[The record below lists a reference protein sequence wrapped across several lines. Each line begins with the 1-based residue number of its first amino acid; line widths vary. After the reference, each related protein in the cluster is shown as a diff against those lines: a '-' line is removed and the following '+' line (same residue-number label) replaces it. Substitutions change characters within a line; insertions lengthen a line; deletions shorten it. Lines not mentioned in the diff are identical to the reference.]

1 MGCGPSRAT
10 EASAYGVDATER
22 VLDEPSAGRQ
32 TRACSRGE
40 DARPHPE
47 APTNS
52 GSPRR
57 SVCTPRD
64 DGEERWRGVDG
75 RSPRDVP
82 SPSAL
87 RWHGSLAATH
97 PLASAASPPVPR
109 PPSLPESTGESD
121 DRDAQ
126 FTERD
131 ERDFTDLAF
140 SPSPLPTAT
149 SSSASSLSSSRNAPG
164 RSGSIAIEPNTVTV
178 SDVSNAETNDTNDTN
193 VVTNDDT
200 DDDAAYREVLASAA
214 AAVREA
220 VDAVRVAAVPR
231 NKKHEIEIEKKRS
244 ARDEDGEDFD
254 ESVFAFR
261 AFRDTDERRERF
273 RFVPGVGATTSR
285 RAAAAAVAK
294 TAMDLVSSSERAR
307 ARRENG
313 AAIRF

>member
-10 EASAYGVDATER
+10 EASAYGVDATGR

-47 APTNS
+47 APTHS

-87 RWHGSLAATH
+87 RWRGSLAATH

-109 PPSLPESTGESD
+109 PPSLPESTGESE
-121 DRDAQ
+121 
-126 FTERD
+126 FTQ
-131 ERDFTDLAF
+131 RDFTDLAF
-140 SPSPLPTAT
+140 SPSPNTPTAT
-149 SSSASSLSSSRNAPG
+149 SSSACLSLSSSPNA

-178 SDVSNAETNDTNDTN
+178 SDVSNADTN
-193 VVTNDDT
+193 VVTNDDDT

-231 NKKHEIEIEKKRS
+231 NPKHEAESKKKRS
-244 ARDEDGEDFD
+244 ARDEDFDLSDFD

-261 AFRDTDERRERF
+261 AFRETDERERERF

-294 TAMDLVSSSERAR
+294 TAMDLVSSNENERER
-307 ARRENG
+307 ARRERG

>member
-10 EASAYGVDATER
+10 EASAYGVDATGR

-47 APTNS
+47 APTHS

-87 RWHGSLAATH
+87 RWRGSLAATH
-97 PLASAASPPVPR
+97 PLASAASPPTPR
-109 PPSLPESTGESD
+109 PPSLPESTKGESD
-121 DRDAQ
+121 DRDASF
-126 FTERD
+126 FT

-140 SPSPLPTAT
+140 SHVAPSPTSS
-149 SSSASSLSSSRNAPG
+149 SSSASSLSSSPNA

-178 SDVSNAETNDTNDTN
+178 SDVSNADTN
-193 VVTNDDT
+193 VVTNDDDT

-231 NKKHEIEIEKKRS
+231 NPKHEAESKKKRS
-244 ARDEDGEDFD
+244 ARDEDFDLSDFD

-261 AFRDTDERRERF
+261 AFRETDERERERF

-294 TAMDLVSSSERAR
+294 TAMDLVSSNENERER
-307 ARRENG
+307 ARRERG

>member
-10 EASAYGVDATER
+10 EASAYGVDATGR

-87 RWHGSLAATH
+87 RWRGSLAATH
-97 PLASAASPPVPR
+97 PLASAASPPVLR

-121 DRDAQ
+121 DRDALL
-126 FTERD
+126 T

-140 SPSPLPTAT
+140 SPSPSPTAT
-149 SSSASSLSSSRNAPG
+149 SSSASSLSSSRNA

-178 SDVSNAETNDTNDTN
+178 SDVSNADTNA
-193 VVTNDDT
+193 DT
-200 DDDAAYREVLASAA
+200 DDDAAYREVLAAAA

-231 NKKHEIEIEKKRS
+231 SPKQEKKRS
-244 ARDEDGEDFD
+244 AHDEDCEDFD

-261 AFRDTDERRERF
+261 AFRETDERRERF

-294 TAMDLVSSSERAR
+294 TAMDLVSSNER
-307 ARRENG
+307 ARREKG

>member
-10 EASAYGVDATER
+10 EASAYGVDATGC

-87 RWHGSLAATH
+87 RWRGSLAATH

-109 PPSLPESTGESD
+109 PPSLPESTESD
-121 DRDAQ
+121 NRDAF
-126 FTERD
+126 FT
-131 ERDFTDLAF
+131 ERDFTDL
-140 SPSPLPTAT
+140 TAT
-149 SSSASSLSSSRNAPG
+149 SSSATSLSPSRNA

-178 SDVSNAETNDTNDTN
+178 SDVSNADTNA
-193 VVTNDDT
+193 DT
-200 DDDAAYREVLASAA
+200 DDDAAYREVLAAAA

-231 NKKHEIEIEKKRS
+231 SPKHEKKRS
-244 ARDEDGEDFD
+244 AHDEDCEDFD

-261 AFRDTDERRERF
+261 AFRETDERRERF

-294 TAMDLVSSSERAR
+294 TAMDLVSSNER
-307 ARRENG
+307 ARREKG

>member
-10 EASAYGVDATER
+10 EASAYGVDATGR

-87 RWHGSLAATH
+87 RWRGSLAATH

-109 PPSLPESTGESD
+109 PPSLPESTESD
-121 DRDAQ
+121 DRDAK
-126 FTERD
+126 FT

-140 SPSPLPTAT
+140 SRSEATAT
-149 SSSASSLSSSRNAPG
+149 STSATSLSPSRNA

-200 DDDAAYREVLASAA
+200 DDDAAYREVLAAAA

-261 AFRDTDERRERF
+261 AFRETDERRERF

>member
-10 EASAYGVDATER
+10 EASAYGVDATGR
-22 VLDEPSAGRQ
+22 ILDEPSAGRQ

-87 RWHGSLAATH
+87 RWRGSLAATH
-97 PLASAASPPVPR
+97 PLASAASPPTPR
-109 PPSLPESTGESD
+109 PPSLPESTVESD
-121 DRDAQ
+121 DRDAAL
-126 FTERD
+126 FT

-140 SPSPLPTAT
+140 SPSPSHSSTAT
-149 SSSASSLSSSRNAPG
+149 SSSA

-178 SDVSNAETNDTNDTN
+178 SDVSNADTN
-193 VVTNDDT
+193 VVTNDDDT

-231 NKKHEIEIEKKRS
+231 NPKHEVESKKKRS
-244 ARDEDGEDFD
+244 ARDEDCDEDFD

-261 AFRDTDERRERF
+261 AFRETDERERERF

-294 TAMDLVSSSERAR
+294 TAMDLVSSNERER
-307 ARRENG
+307 ARRERG

>member
-10 EASAYGVDATER
+10 EASAYGVDATGR

-47 APTNS
+47 APTHS

-87 RWHGSLAATH
+87 RWRGSLAATH
-97 PLASAASPPVPR
+97 PLASAASPPTPR
-109 PPSLPESTGESD
+109 PPSLPESTVESD
-121 DRDAQ
+121 DRDAAL
-126 FTERD
+126 FT

-140 SPSPLPTAT
+140 SPSPSHSSTAT
-149 SSSASSLSSSRNAPG
+149 SSSASSSLSSSRNA

-178 SDVSNAETNDTNDTN
+178 SDVSNADTN
-193 VVTNDDT
+193 VVTNDDDT

-231 NKKHEIEIEKKRS
+231 NPKHEAESQKKRS
-244 ARDEDGEDFD
+244 ARDEDFDLSDFD

-261 AFRDTDERRERF
+261 AFRETDERERERF

-294 TAMDLVSSSERAR
+294 TAMDLVSSNENER
-307 ARRENG
+307 ARRERG

>member
-10 EASAYGVDATER
+10 EASAYGVDATGR

-87 RWHGSLAATH
+87 RWRGSLAATH
-97 PLASAASPPVPR
+97 PLASAASPPTPR
-109 PPSLPESTGESD
+109 PPSLPESTVESD
-121 DRDAQ
+121 DRDAAL
-126 FTERD
+126 FT

-140 SPSPLPTAT
+140 SPSPSHSSTAT
-149 SSSASSLSSSRNAPG
+149 SSSA

-178 SDVSNAETNDTNDTN
+178 SDVSNADTN
-193 VVTNDDT
+193 VVTIETNDDDT

-231 NKKHEIEIEKKRS
+231 NPKHEVESKKKRS
-244 ARDEDGEDFD
+244 ARDEDCDEDFD

-261 AFRDTDERRERF
+261 AFRETDERERERF

-294 TAMDLVSSSERAR
+294 TAMDLVSSNERER
-307 ARRENG
+307 ARRERG

>member
-10 EASAYGVDATER
+10 EASAYGVDATGC

-87 RWHGSLAATH
+87 RWRGSLAATH

-109 PPSLPESTGESD
+109 PPSLPESTESD
-121 DRDAQ
+121 NRDAF
-126 FTERD
+126 FTEQ
-131 ERDFTDLAF
+131 RDFTDL
-140 SPSPLPTAT
+140 TAT
-149 SSSASSLSSSRNAPG
+149 SSSATSLSPSRNA

-178 SDVSNAETNDTNDTN
+178 SDVSNA
-193 VVTNDDT
+193 DT
-200 DDDAAYREVLASAA
+200 DDDAAYREVLAAAA

-231 NKKHEIEIEKKRS
+231 KIKHEKKKFS

-261 AFRDTDERRERF
+261 RSETDELRERF
-273 RFVPGVGATTSR
+273 QFVPGVGATTSR

-294 TAMDLVSSSERAR
+294 TAMDLVSSNERAG
-307 ARRENG
+307 REKG

>member
-1 MGCGPSRAT
+1 MM
-10 EASAYGVDATER
+10 
-22 VLDEPSAGRQ
+22 
-32 TRACSRGE
+32 
-40 DARPHPE
+40 
-47 APTNS
+47 
-52 GSPRR
+52 
-57 SVCTPRD
+57 
-64 DGEERWRGVDG
+64 
-75 RSPRDVP
+75 
-82 SPSAL
+82 
-87 RWHGSLAATH
+87 
-97 PLASAASPPVPR
+97 
-109 PPSLPESTGESD
+109 
-121 DRDAQ
+121 
-126 FTERD
+126 
-131 ERDFTDLAF
+131 
-140 SPSPLPTAT
+140 PTAT

-178 SDVSNAETNDTNDTN
+178 SDVSNADTNA
-193 VVTNDDT
+193 DT

-261 AFRDTDERRERF
+261 RSETDELRDRF

-294 TAMDLVSSSERAR
+294 TAMDLVSSNERAG
-307 ARRENG
+307 REKG

>member
-10 EASAYGVDATER
+10 EASAYGVDATGR

-87 RWHGSLAATH
+87 RWRGSLAATH

-109 PPSLPESTGESD
+109 PPSLPESTESD
-121 DRDAQ
+121 DRDAK
-126 FTERD
+126 FT

-140 SPSPLPTAT
+140 SRSEATAT
-149 SSSASSLSSSRNAPG
+149 STSATSLSPSRNA
-164 RSGSIAIEPNTVTV
+164 RSWSIAIEPNTVTV
-178 SDVSNAETNDTNDTN
+178 SDVSNADTNA
-193 VVTNDDT
+193 DT

-261 AFRDTDERRERF
+261 AFRETDERRERF

>member
-10 EASAYGVDATER
+10 EASAYGVDATGR

-87 RWHGSLAATH
+87 RWRGSLAATH
-97 PLASAASPPVPR
+97 PLASAASPPVLR

-121 DRDAQ
+121 DRDALL
-126 FTERD
+126 T

-140 SPSPLPTAT
+140 SPSPSPTAT
-149 SSSASSLSSSRNAPG
+149 SSSASSLSSSRNA

-178 SDVSNAETNDTNDTN
+178 SDVSNADTE
-193 VVTNDDT
+193 VATNDDT
-200 DDDAAYREVLASAA
+200 DDDVAYREVLASAA

-231 NKKHEIEIEKKRS
+231 SPKHEKKRS
-244 ARDEDGEDFD
+244 AHDEDCEDFD

-261 AFRDTDERRERF
+261 AFRETDERRERF

-294 TAMDLVSSSERAR
+294 TAMDLVSSNER
-307 ARRENG
+307 ARREKG

>member
-10 EASAYGVDATER
+10 EASAYGVDATGC

-87 RWHGSLAATH
+87 RWRGSLAATH

-109 PPSLPESTGESD
+109 PPSLPESTESD
-121 DRDAQ
+121 NRDAF
-126 FTERD
+126 FT
-131 ERDFTDLAF
+131 ERDFTDL
-140 SPSPLPTAT
+140 TAT
-149 SSSASSLSSSRNAPG
+149 SSSATSLSPSRNA
-164 RSGSIAIEPNTVTV
+164 RSWSIAIEPNTVTV
-178 SDVSNAETNDTNDTN
+178 SDVSNADTNA
-193 VVTNDDT
+193 DT
-200 DDDAAYREVLASAA
+200 DDDAAYREVLAAAA

-231 NKKHEIEIEKKRS
+231 KIKHEKKFS

-261 AFRDTDERRERF
+261 RSETDELRERF

-294 TAMDLVSSSERAR
+294 TAMDLVSSNERAG
-307 ARRENG
+307 REKG

>member
-10 EASAYGVDATER
+10 EASAYGVDATGC

-87 RWHGSLAATH
+87 RWRGSLAATH

-109 PPSLPESTGESD
+109 PPSLPESTESD
-121 DRDAQ
+121 NRDAF
-126 FTERD
+126 FTEQ
-131 ERDFTDLAF
+131 RDFTDL
-140 SPSPLPTAT
+140 TAT
-149 SSSASSLSSSRNAPG
+149 SSSATSLSPSRNA

-178 SDVSNAETNDTNDTN
+178 SDVSNADTNA
-193 VVTNDDT
+193 DT
-200 DDDAAYREVLASAA
+200 DDDAAYREVLAAAA

-231 NKKHEIEIEKKRS
+231 KIKHEKKKFS
-244 ARDEDGEDFD
+244 AFDEDGEDFD

-261 AFRDTDERRERF
+261 RSETDELRERF

-294 TAMDLVSSSERAR
+294 TAMDLVSSNERAG
-307 ARRENG
+307 REKG

>member
-10 EASAYGVDATER
+10 EASAYGVDATGC

-87 RWHGSLAATH
+87 RWRGSLAATH

-109 PPSLPESTGESD
+109 PPSLPESTESD
-121 DRDAQ
+121 NRDAF
-126 FTERD
+126 FT
-131 ERDFTDLAF
+131 ERDFTDL
-140 SPSPLPTAT
+140 TAT
-149 SSSASSLSSSRNAPG
+149 SSSATSLSPSRIA
-164 RSGSIAIEPNTVTV
+164 RSWSIAIEPNTVTV
-178 SDVSNAETNDTNDTN
+178 SDVSNADTNA
-193 VVTNDDT
+193 DT

>member
-10 EASAYGVDATER
+10 EASAYGVDATGC

-87 RWHGSLAATH
+87 RWRGSLAATH

-109 PPSLPESTGESD
+109 PPSLPESTESD
-121 DRDAQ
+121 NRDAF
-126 FTERD
+126 FTEQ
-131 ERDFTDLAF
+131 RDFTDL
-140 SPSPLPTAT
+140 TAT
-149 SSSASSLSSSRNAPG
+149 SSSATSLSPSRNA
-164 RSGSIAIEPNTVTV
+164 RSWSIAIEPNTVTV
-178 SDVSNAETNDTNDTN
+178 SDVSNADTNA
-193 VVTNDDT
+193 DT
-200 DDDAAYREVLASAA
+200 DDDAAYREVLAAAA

-231 NKKHEIEIEKKRS
+231 KIKHEKKKFS

-261 AFRDTDERRERF
+261 RSETDELRERF
-273 RFVPGVGATTSR
+273 QFVPGVGATTSR

-294 TAMDLVSSSERAR
+294 TAMDLVSSNERAG
-307 ARRENG
+307 REKG

>member
-10 EASAYGVDATER
+10 EASAYGVDATGR

-47 APTNS
+47 APTHS

-87 RWHGSLAATH
+87 RWRGSLAATH

-121 DRDAQ
+121 DRDASF
-126 FTERD
+126 FT

-140 SPSPLPTAT
+140 SHVAPSPTSS
-149 SSSASSLSSSRNAPG
+149 SSSASSLSSSPNA

-178 SDVSNAETNDTNDTN
+178 SDVSNADTN
-193 VVTNDDT
+193 VVTNDDDT

-231 NKKHEIEIEKKRS
+231 NPKHEAESQKKRS
-244 ARDEDGEDFD
+244 ARDEDFDLSDFD

-261 AFRDTDERRERF
+261 AFRETDERERERF

-294 TAMDLVSSSERAR
+294 TAMDLVSSNENER
-307 ARRENG
+307 ARRERG

>member
-87 RWHGSLAATH
+87 RWRGSLAATH
-97 PLASAASPPVPR
+97 PLASAASPPVLR

-121 DRDAQ
+121 DRDALL
-126 FTERD
+126 T

-178 SDVSNAETNDTNDTN
+178 SDVSNADTNA
-193 VVTNDDT
+193 DT

>member
-10 EASAYGVDATER
+10 DASAYGVDATER

-47 APTNS
+47 ASTHS

-87 RWHGSLAATH
+87 RWRGSLAATH

-109 PPSLPESTGESD
+109 PPSLPESTESD
-121 DRDAQ
+121 DRDAK
-126 FTERD
+126 FT

-140 SPSPLPTAT
+140 SRSEATAT
-149 SSSASSLSSSRNAPG
+149 STSATSLSPSRNA

-178 SDVSNAETNDTNDTN
+178 SDASNADTTM
-193 VVTNDDT
+193 TDT
-200 DDDAAYREVLASAA
+200 DDDAAYREVLAAAA

-231 NKKHEIEIEKKRS
+231 NPKHFFEKKFFVS

-261 AFRDTDERRERF
+261 RSETDELRERF

-285 RAAAAAVAK
+285 RAAAATVAK
-294 TAMDLVSSSERAR
+294 TAMDLVSSNER
-307 ARRENG
+307 ARRERG